1 MFMNE
6 IIIANNSLPQLC
18 GCGLFAASE
27 SFIHTDRVPDFC
39 VLIYVIDGCI
49 YVTEGDTDYEVND
62 GELLILK
69 NGVHHFGKKKIQKG
83 TKWIF
88 VHFRISADC
97 NASPFYPDA
106 SPLGAYDATAE
117 SILTLPKF
125 LDSVSARFEKELKTF
140 IEYAQSD
147 DAYKKWFINQRLFLL
162 LSSLAVNTQGFSNN
176 LTLSDRICRYLSD
189 NIGVPFSSENIE
201 KRFYLSYKYMS
212 HLFKKEKGVTMQQY
226 HNSVRMDE
234 ACRLLCST
242 LMSIGEIADKLG
254 FSDVLYFSRCFRN
267 YTGKSPSAY
276 RKDSARYF

>member
-1 MFMNE
+1 MNE

-27 SFIHTDRVPDFC
+27 SFIHTERVPDFC

-49 YVTEGDTDYEVND
+49 YVTEGDTDYEVNA

-88 VHFRISADC
+88 LHFRISADC

-125 LDSVSARFEKELKTF
+125 LDNVSARFEKELKTF

-162 LSSLAVNTQGFSNN
+162 LSSLAVSTQGFSNN

-189 NIGVPFSSENIE
+189 NIGVPFNSENIE
-201 KRFYLSYKYMS
+201 KRFYLSYKYMA

>member
-1 MFMNE
+1 MNE

-49 YVTEGDTDYEVND
+49 YVTEGDTDYEVNA

-69 NGVHHFGKKKIQKG
+69 NGIHHFGKKKIQKG

-88 VHFRISADC
+88 LHFRISADC

-162 LSSLAVNTQGFSNN
+162 LSSLAVSTQGFSNN

-189 NIGVPFSSENIE
+189 NIGVPFNSENIE
-201 KRFYLSYKYMS
+201 KRFYLSYKYMA

>member
-1 MFMNE
+1 MNE

-18 GCGLFAASE
+18 GCGLFAASG

-49 YVTEGDTDYEVND
+49 YVTEGDTDYEVNA

-162 LSSLAVNTQGFSNN
+162 LSSLAVSTQGFSNN

-189 NIGVPFSSENIE
+189 NIGVPFNSENIE

-276 RKDSARYF
+276 RKDSSRYF

>member
-1 MFMNE
+1 MNE

-49 YVTEGDTDYEVND
+49 YVTEGDTDYEVNA

-69 NGVHHFGKKKIQKG
+69 NDVHHFGKKKIQKG

-106 SPLGAYDATAE
+106 SPLGAYDATAD

-125 LDSVSARFEKELKTF
+125 LDNVSARFEKELKTF

-162 LSSLAVNTQGFSNN
+162 LSSLAVNAQEFSNN

-267 YTGKSPSAY
+267 YTGKSPSTY

>member
-1 MFMNE
+1 MNE

-49 YVTEGDTDYEVND
+49 YVTEGDTDYEVNA

-69 NGVHHFGKKKIQKG
+69 SGVHHFGKKKIQKG

-106 SPLGAYDATAE
+106 SPLGAYDSTAE

-162 LSSLAVNTQGFSNN
+162 LSSLAVSTQGFSNN

-189 NIGVPFSSENIE
+189 NIGVPFNSENIE

>member
-1 MFMNE
+1 MNE

-49 YVTEGDTDYEVND
+49 YVTEGDTDYEVNA

-88 VHFRISADC
+88 VHFRISADY
-97 NASPFYPDA
+97 NALPFHPDA

-125 LDSVSARFEKELKTF
+125 LDNVSARFEKELKTF

-162 LSSLAVNTQGFSNN
+162 LSSLAVSTQGFSNN

-189 NIGVPFSSENIE
+189 NISVPFNSENIE

>member
-1 MFMNE
+1 MNE

-49 YVTEGDTDYEVND
+49 YVTEGDTDYEVNA

-69 NGVHHFGKKKIQKG
+69 NGIHHFGKKKIQKG

-88 VHFRISADC
+88 LHFRISADC

-125 LDSVSARFEKELKTF
+125 LDNVSARFEKELKTF

-162 LSSLAVNTQGFSNN
+162 LSSLAVSAQGFSNN

-189 NIGVPFSSENIE
+189 NIGVPFNSENIE
-201 KRFYLSYKYMS
+201 KRFYLSYKYMA

-226 HNSVRMDE
+226 HNSIRMDE

>member
-1 MFMNE
+1 MNE

-49 YVTEGDTDYEVND
+49 YVTEGDTDYEVNA
-62 GELLILK
+62 GKLLILK

-106 SPLGAYDATAE
+106 SPLGAYDATAK

-162 LSSLAVNTQGFSNN
+162 LSSLAVSAQGFSNN

-189 NIGVPFSSENIE
+189 NIGVPFNSENIE
-201 KRFYLSYKYMS
+201 KRFYLSYKYMA

>member
-49 YVTEGDTDYEVND
+49 YVTEGDTDYEVNA

-69 NGVHHFGKKKIQKG
+69 NDVHHFGKKKIQKG

-88 VHFRISADC
+88 VHFRISADR

-189 NIGVPFSSENIE
+189 NISVPFSSENIE

>member
-1 MFMNE
+1 MNE

-49 YVTEGDTDYEVND
+49 YVTEGDTDYEVNA
-62 GELLILK
+62 GKLLILK

-106 SPLGAYDATAE
+106 SPLGAYDATVE

-140 IEYAQSD
+140 IEYTQSD

-162 LSSLAVNTQGFSNN
+162 LSSLAVSTQGFSNN

-242 LMSIGEIADKLG
+242 LMSISEIADKLG

>member
-1 MFMNE
+1 MNE

-27 SFIHTDRVPDFC
+27 SFIHTERVPDFC

-49 YVTEGDTDYEVND
+49 YVTEGDTDYEVNA

-88 VHFRISADC
+88 LHFRISADC

-162 LSSLAVNTQGFSNN
+162 LSSLAVSTQGFSNN

-189 NIGVPFSSENIE
+189 NIGVPFNSENIE
-201 KRFYLSYKYMS
+201 KRFYLSYKYMA

-226 HNSVRMDE
+226 HNSIRMDE

-254 FSDVLYFSRCFRN
+254 FSDELYFSRCFRN

>member
-1 MFMNE
+1 MNE
-6 IIIANNSLPQLC
+6 IIVANNSLPQLC

-49 YVTEGDTDYEVND
+49 YVTEGDTDYEVNA

-69 NGVHHFGKKKIQKG
+69 NGIHHFGKKKIQKG

-88 VHFRISADC
+88 VHFRISADY
-97 NASPFYPDA
+97 NASPFHPDA

-147 DAYKKWFINQRLFLL
+147 DAYKKWFIDQRLFLL
-162 LSSLAVNTQGFSNN
+162 LSSLAVSAQGFSNN

>member
-6 IIIANNSLPQLC
+6 IMIANNSLPQLC

-49 YVTEGDTDYEVND
+49 YVTEGDTDYEVNA

-69 NGVHHFGKKKIQKG
+69 NGVHHFGKKKINKG

-106 SPLGAYDATAE
+106 SPLGAYDTTAE

-125 LDSVSARFEKELKTF
+125 LNSVSARFEKELKTF

-162 LSSLAVNTQGFSNN
+162 LSSLAVSTQGFSNN

>member
-1 MFMNE
+1 MNE

-49 YVTEGDTDYEVND
+49 YVTEGDTDYEVNA

-69 NGVHHFGKKKIQKG
+69 NDVHHFGKKKIQKG

-106 SPLGAYDATAE
+106 SPLGAYDATAD

-162 LSSLAVNTQGFSNN
+162 LSSLAVNAQEFSNN

-267 YTGKSPSAY
+267 YTGKSPSTY

>member
-1 MFMNE
+1 MNE

-49 YVTEGDTDYEVND
+49 YVTEGDTDYEVNA

-189 NIGVPFSSENIE
+189 NISVPFSSENIE

-267 YTGKSPSAY
+267 YTGKSPSTY

>member
-1 MFMNE
+1 MNG

-18 GCGLFAASE
+18 GYGLFAASE

-49 YVTEGDTDYEVND
+49 YVTEDDTDYEVNA

-162 LSSLAVNTQGFSNN
+162 LSSLAVSTQGFSNN

-189 NIGVPFSSENIE
+189 NIGVPFNSENIE
-201 KRFYLSYKYMS
+201 KRFYLSYKYMA

-226 HNSVRMDE
+226 HNSIRMDE

>member
-1 MFMNE
+1 MNE

-49 YVTEGDTDYEVND
+49 YVTEGDTDYEVNA

-88 VHFRISADC
+88 LHFRISVDC

-162 LSSLAVNTQGFSNN
+162 LSSLAVSAQGFSNN
-176 LTLSDRICRYLSD
+176 LTLSDRLCHYLSD

-201 KRFYLSYKYMS
+201 KRFYLSYKYMA

>member
-1 MFMNE
+1 MNE

-49 YVTEGDTDYEVND
+49 YVTEGDTDYEVNA

-69 NGVHHFGKKKIQKG
+69 NDVHHFGKKKINKG

-106 SPLGAYDATAE
+106 SPLGAYDTTAE

-125 LDSVSARFEKELKTF
+125 LNSVSARFEKELKTF
-140 IEYAQSD
+140 IEYTQSD

-162 LSSLAVNTQGFSNN
+162 LSSLAVSTQGFSNN

-242 LMSIGEIADKLG
+242 LMSISEIADKLG

>member
-1 MFMNE
+1 MNE

-49 YVTEGDTDYEVND
+49 YVTEGDTDYEVNA

-97 NASPFYPDA
+97 NASPFHPDA

-117 SILTLPKF
+117 NILTLPKF
-125 LDSVSARFEKELKTF
+125 LDNVSARFEKELKTF

-162 LSSLAVNTQGFSNN
+162 LSSLAVSTQGFSNN

-189 NIGVPFSSENIE
+189 NISVPFNSENIE
-201 KRFYLSYKYMS
+201 KRFYLSYKYMA

>member
-1 MFMNE
+1 MNE

-49 YVTEGDTDYEVND
+49 YVTEGDTDYEVNA

-69 NGVHHFGKKKIQKG
+69 NDIHHFGKKKIQKG

-117 SILTLPKF
+117 SLLTLPKF

-162 LSSLAVNTQGFSNN
+162 LSSLAVSTQGFSNN

>member
-49 YVTEGDTDYEVND
+49 YVTEGDTDYEVNA

-69 NGVHHFGKKKIQKG
+69 NGIHHFGKKKIQKG

-88 VHFRISADC
+88 LHFRISADC

-162 LSSLAVNTQGFSNN
+162 LSSLAVSTHGFSNN

-201 KRFYLSYKYMS
+201 KRFYLSYKYMA

>member
-1 MFMNE
+1 MNE

-49 YVTEGDTDYEVND
+49 YVTEGDTDYEVNA
-62 GELLILK
+62 GKLLILK

-106 SPLGAYDATAE
+106 SPLDAYDTTAE

-162 LSSLAVNTQGFSNN
+162 LSSLAVSTQGFSNN

>member
-1 MFMNE
+1 MNE

-49 YVTEGDTDYEVND
+49 YVTEGDTDYEVNA
-62 GELLILK
+62 GKLLILK

-106 SPLGAYDATAE
+106 SPLGAYDTTAE

-162 LSSLAVNTQGFSNN
+162 LSSLAVSTQGFSNN

>member
-1 MFMNE
+1 MNE

-49 YVTEGDTDYEVND
+49 YVTEGDTDYEVNA

-69 NGVHHFGKKKIQKG
+69 NDVHHFGKKKINKG

-106 SPLGAYDATAE
+106 SPLGAYDTTAE

-125 LDSVSARFEKELKTF
+125 LNSVSARFEKELKTF
-140 IEYAQSD
+140 IEYTQSD

-162 LSSLAVNTQGFSNN
+162 LSSLAVSTQGFSNN

>member
-1 MFMNE
+1 MNE

-49 YVTEGDTDYEVND
+49 YVTEGDTDYEVNA

-69 NGVHHFGKKKIQKG
+69 NGVHHFGKKKINKG

-106 SPLGAYDATAE
+106 SPLGAYDTTAE

-125 LDSVSARFEKELKTF
+125 LNSVSARFEKELKTF
-140 IEYAQSD
+140 IEYTQSD

-162 LSSLAVNTQGFSNN
+162 LSSLAVSTQGFSNN

-242 LMSIGEIADKLG
+242 LMSISEIADKLG

>member
-1 MFMNE
+1 MNE

-49 YVTEGDTDYEVND
+49 YVTEGDTDYEVNA

-69 NGVHHFGKKKIQKG
+69 SGVHHFGKKKIQKG

-88 VHFRISADC
+88 VHFGISADC

-125 LDSVSARFEKELKTF
+125 LDSVSARFEKVLKTF

-162 LSSLAVNTQGFSNN
+162 LSSLAVSAQGFSNN

-201 KRFYLSYKYMS
+201 KQFYLSYKYMS

-267 YTGKSPSAY
+267 YTGKSPSTY

>member
-1 MFMNE
+1 MNK

-49 YVTEGDTDYEVND
+49 YVTEGDTDYEVNA
-62 GELLILK
+62 GKLLILK

-162 LSSLAVNTQGFSNN
+162 LSSLAVSTQGFSNN

-189 NIGVPFSSENIE
+189 NIGVPFNSENIE

>member
-1 MFMNE
+1 MNE

-49 YVTEGDTDYEVND
+49 YVTEGDTDYEVNA

-69 NGVHHFGKKKIQKG
+69 NGIHHFGKKKIQKG

-140 IEYAQSD
+140 IKYAQSD

-162 LSSLAVNTQGFSNN
+162 LSSLAVSTQGFSNN

-267 YTGKSPSAY
+267 YTGKSPSTY

>member
-1 MFMNE
+1 MNE

-18 GCGLFAASE
+18 GCGLFASSE
-27 SFIHTDRVPDFC
+27 SFIHTERVPDFC

-49 YVTEGDTDYEVND
+49 YVTEGDTDYEVNA

-88 VHFRISADC
+88 LHFRISADC

-162 LSSLAVNTQGFSNN
+162 LSSLAVSTHGFSNN

>member
-1 MFMNE
+1 MNE

-39 VLIYVIDGCI
+39 VLISVIDGCI
-49 YVTEGDTDYEVND
+49 YVTEGDTDYEVNA
-62 GELLILK
+62 GKLLILK

-162 LSSLAVNTQGFSNN
+162 LSSLAVSTQGFSNN

>member
-1 MFMNE
+1 MNE

-49 YVTEGDTDYEVND
+49 YVTEGDTDYEVNA

-88 VHFRISADC
+88 VHFRISADR

-162 LSSLAVNTQGFSNN
+162 LSSLAVSTQGFSNN

-189 NIGVPFSSENIE
+189 NIGVSFSAENIE
-201 KRFYLSYKYMS
+201 QRFYLSDKYMS

>member
-1 MFMNE
+1 MNE

-49 YVTEGDTDYEVND
+49 YVTEGDTDYEVNA

-69 NGVHHFGKKKIQKG
+69 NDVHHFGKKKIQKG

-106 SPLGAYDATAE
+106 SPIGAYDTTAE

-125 LDSVSARFEKELKTF
+125 LNSVSARFEKELKTF
-140 IEYAQSD
+140 IEYTQSD

-162 LSSLAVNTQGFSNN
+162 LSSLAVSTQGFSNN

-242 LMSIGEIADKLG
+242 LMSISEIADKLG

>member
-1 MFMNE
+1 MNE

-49 YVTEGDTDYEVND
+49 YVTEGDTDYEVNA

-69 NGVHHFGKKKIQKG
+69 NDVHHFGKKKINKG

-106 SPLGAYDATAE
+106 SPLGAYDTTAE

-125 LDSVSARFEKELKTF
+125 LNSVSARFEKELKTF
-140 IEYAQSD
+140 IEYTQSD

-162 LSSLAVNTQGFSNN
+162 LSSLAVSAQGFSNN

-189 NIGVPFSSENIE
+189 NIGVPFNSENIE